1 VTNIELGTKKFQKTV
16 KMKHVLNNVNNAEVI
31 EDNYLIKKYFDK
43 NELDFSSENE
53 LNEDFV

>member
-1 VTNIELGTKKFQKTV
+1 
-16 KMKHVLNNVNNAEVI
+16 MKHVLNNVNNAEVI